1 MKGIHLGRYEGKT
14 TQAIAEVRR
23 LGAIGGNRVLLVT
36 VSRKEGD
43 KIFQA
48 QKAKGEPILRPISIE
63 QLLKRNPLRC
73 SGITHVVIDGMDRWL
88 HRYLAEHRILL
99 AGLTINDEPAP
110 APAPAPLTMSQ
121 AFGPVDDDDKGT

>member
-63 QLLKRNPLRC
+63 FWQGRPNRL
-73 SGITHVVIDGMDRWL
+73 HDRF
-88 HRYLAEHRILL
+88 RYSRVTEAAGWTIERLA
-99 AGLTINDEPAP
+99 P
-110 APAPAPLTMSQ
+110 
-121 AFGPVDDDDKGT
+121 